1 MCDEVGRGDISHK
14 CCNVDTVK
22 GSVRHI
28 MFGHGRGCTNFKIS
42 NYCIMVRQAIYNCG
56 CLDVFARGVIMM
68 SSQWPCMCVGKFT
81 CCVVSNDAR
90 MSLNVVVVADG
101 VSK

>member
-1 MCDEVGRGDISHK
+1 
-14 CCNVDTVK
+14 
-22 GSVRHI
+22 
-28 MFGHGRGCTNFKIS
+28 
-42 NYCIMVRQAIYNCG
+42 
-56 CLDVFARGVIMM
+56 M

>member
-1 MCDEVGRGDISHK
+1 MFSGMCDEVGRGDISHK
-14 CCNVDTVK
+14 CCNVDIVK
-22 GSVRHI
+22 GSVKHI
-28 MFGHGRGCTNFKIS
+28 TFGHGMGCANLWSDKPSTTVGVWMFLQEE
-42 NYCIMVRQAIYNCG
+42 R
-56 CLDVFARGVIMM
+56 VIMM
-68 SSQWPCMCVGKFT
+68 SSQWSCMCVGKFT

>member
-1 MCDEVGRGDISHK
+1 
-14 CCNVDTVK
+14 
-22 GSVRHI
+22 
-28 MFGHGRGCTNFKIS
+28 
-42 NYCIMVRQAIYNCG
+42 
-56 CLDVFARGVIMM
+56 MM

>member
-1 MCDEVGRGDISHK
+1 
-14 CCNVDTVK
+14 
-22 GSVRHI
+22 
-28 MFGHGRGCTNFKIS
+28 
-42 NYCIMVRQAIYNCG
+42 
-56 CLDVFARGVIMM
+56 MM
-68 SSQWPCMCVGKFT
+68 SSQFT